1 MKRGWYCLVTL
12 RLGNWQ
18 FCETFSRKR
27 WRCPGGPRVALRKV
41 SRGDKH
47 DSANE
52 LDALTAVG
60 SVLFNLDAA
69 LTR

>member
-1 MKRGWYCLVTL
+1 MNASLKLSKDSMNSKDSTNEDKEDPKR
-12 RLGNWQ
+12 
-18 FCETFSRKR
+18 
-27 WRCPGGPRVALRKV
+27 
-41 SRGDKH
+41 
-47 DSANE
+47 E